1 MRAQLGFDG
10 RLATLRSRRGRDCT
24 AEFPQPRALTGVLDE
39 PVVLDGELVCLD
51 REVRPDFERLRART
65 AAAITT
71 ARRGGHADDL
81 RGPASGRPLD
91 TGWPYRERHS
101 LLDGLG
107 LDDAAWRTPRA
118 FATDEDLAAVTR
130 ERQLEGVGATRLD
143 ARCQPGQRGDAWL
156 KHKHRHRQRLT
167 ITAWRP
173 GDRREPGELTALVS
187 WWSLICHTAR
197 RGSDEAHRVCRRRA
211 SARIPGWDMGSTSSR
226 TARAARGV
234 AASRSRRMAD
244 GPRRGA
250 RPAA

>member
-1 MRAQLGFDG
+1 MIFD
-10 RLATLRSRRGRDCT
+10 
-24 AEFPQPRALTGVLDE
+24 VLH
-39 PVVLDGELVCLD
+39 LDGHS
-51 REVRPDFERLRART
+51 AR
-65 AAAITT
+65 
-71 ARRGGHADDL
+71 D
-81 RGPASGRPLD
+81 
-91 TGWPYRERHS
+91 WPYRERRP

-197 RGSDEAHRVCRRRA
+197 SGSDEAHRVCRRRA